1 MLQGKRGDYLSR
13 YLRQAVILGTLALG
27 WEFLARLNIW
37 PRLLFPSVTDILL
50 ALGQELTSGEIAS
63 RTWYSLS
70 LIATG
75 LGIGIALSFVACA
88 LAILWEPWADALS
101 ALMAILHPLPSI
113 AILPILLLW
122 FKTGTHSIILLIIF
136 SAFWPLTASIYG
148 GLRSVSH
155 TQIEVGR
162 NLGLTG
168 LSLVNQVMLPAALPA
183 IMSGLRVG
191 WARAWQSSVAAEMV
205 FGASG
210 NEGGL
215 GWFLYKQRYFL
226 EVPKV
231 FAGMLVIVAIGLL
244 VENIMFNF
252 LEHHTIARWGMS
264 IKG

>member
-1 MLQGKRGDYLSR
+1 MSR
-13 YLRQAVILGTLALG
+13 YLRQAFILAALALA
-27 WEFLARLNIW
+27 WEILARLNIW
-37 PRLLFPSVTDILL
+37 PRLLFPPVTDILSAL
-50 ALGQELTSGEIAS
+50 AQELSGGEIAG

-70 LIATG
+70 LIGVG
-75 LGIGIALSFVACA
+75 LGLAIATSFLACA
-88 LAILWEPWADALS
+88 LAMLWEPWADGLM

-122 FKTGTHSIILLIIF
+122 FRAGVHSIILLIIF

-148 GLRSVSH
+148 GLRSVPR
-155 TQIEVGR
+155 TQVEVGR

-191 WARAWQSSVAAEMV
+191 WARAWQASVAAEMV

-231 FAGMLVIVAIGLL
+231 FAGMLVIISIGLMI
-244 VENIMFNF
+244 ENILFSF
-252 LEHHTIARWGMS
+252 LECHTVARWGMS
-264 IKG
+264 VK